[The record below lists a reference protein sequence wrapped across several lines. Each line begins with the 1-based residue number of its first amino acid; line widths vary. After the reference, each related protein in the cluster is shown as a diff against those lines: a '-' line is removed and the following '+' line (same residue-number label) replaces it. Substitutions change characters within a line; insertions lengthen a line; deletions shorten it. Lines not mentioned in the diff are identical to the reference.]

1 MLEASLHWYVMEEN
15 CSILGGSV
23 FLSCF
28 WGVTVAIWCLVHAF
42 FFLLLL
48 SVLCGKSST
57 DLLEK

>member
-1 MLEASLHWYVMEEN
+1 MLEASLHWYVVEEN
-15 CSILGGSV
+15 CSILGGVCV
-23 FLSCF
+23 FILLL
-28 WGVTVAIWCLVHAF
+28 GVTVAIWCLVHAF